1 MYERLSNTYNNDP
14 DEFNI
19 FRSEARKKITKGVIN
34 VTEVP
39 RAQITK

>member
-1 MYERLSNTYNNDP
+1 MNVYLILIIMTLMNL
-14 DEFNI
+14 I
-19 FRSEARKKITKGVIN
+19 FFARKLAKILRKGVIN